1 MLGPGKEVLYLVLLP
16 FDHDLDAQVVAVFD
30 PAREPEPFGLA
41 LGGGPVVD
49 ALDPAADDE
58 M

>member
-1 MLGPGKEVLYLVLLP
+1 LGPGQEVLYLVLLP
-16 FDHDLDAQVVAVFD
+16 LDHDLHTHVVAVFD
-30 PAREPEPFGLA
+30 PARESEPLGLT
-41 LGGGPVVD
+41 LGRGPVID